1 MSLSHYLKT
10 GDEIK
15 IKSKEEEEENMKT
28 ILYFI
33 YEGAENLLA
42 LIEFLCLLQ
51 RRAQKKN
58 QIANLSS
65 NREHFELVYL
75 ELNSSEL
82 HKSNFR
88 SHSF

>member
-15 IKSKEEEEENMKT
+15 IKSKEEEEEENMKT

-42 LIEFLCLLQ
+42 LIEFLCL
-51 RRAQKKN
+51 
-58 QIANLSS
+58 
-65 NREHFELVYL
+65 
-75 ELNSSEL
+75 
-82 HKSNFR
+82 
-88 SHSF
+88 